1 MARLSPIQRV
11 TIQASLLNM
20 TSTILAQILR
30 HYKQTSTLSISQ
42 VEVLPI
48 LHFLF
53 WCLASTPP
61 NYLWQEL
68 LENRFP
74 GYPTASAA
82 SLEGAGK
89 DGGASGSGGAK
100 VREKEKEKEKEK
112 GSDEKV
118 CFISPHPLPLVLL
131 MG

>member
-30 HYKQTSTLSISQ
+30 HYKQVGTLSISHL
-42 VEVLPI
+42 EILPI

-68 LENRFP
+68 LENNFP
-74 GYPTASAA
+74 GYPTTNTTTTTENGRDSVK
-82 SLEGAGK
+82 G
-89 DGGASGSGGAK
+89 
-100 VREKEKEKEKEK
+100 REKEKEKEKEK
-112 GSDEKV
+112 GNDEKV
-118 CFISPHPLPLVLL
+118 FIVPNPVPHCPVPNPILGCF
-131 MG
+131 